1 MPRIKPGPPC
11 SVCGQPSH
19 ARNLCSVHH
28 SRWLRH
34 GHTEQT
40 RPEGWGKRSSHS
52 LKDTWCN
59 TLKCVEG
66 RDGRWNDFWA
76 FVEDVGDR
84 PHPDARLKRRGGIA
98 VAEYDR
104 LLEVQGGG
112 CAVCGEADGTF
123 GRLVVDHCHN
133 SKRVRGL

>member
-84 PHPDARLKRRGGIA
+84 PHPDARLKRRNPREPWSVENCFWTEPLG
-98 VAEYDR
+98 
-104 LLEVQGGG
+104 LSPVQK
-112 CAVCGEADGTF
+112 AD
-123 GRLVVDHCHN
+123 
-133 SKRVRGL
+133 